1 MGSPFC
7 DDCFKGVIH
16 EGESKG
22 QWESIGGVNCYVGT
36 PSKDYDKTKA
46 VLYLSDVFGM
56 QLINNQ
62 LIVDSFADNGFLT
75 IGIDYFNGDP
85 VGENALGAGIV
96 FDREAWLAKHRY
108 EETRPFV
115 DKAYEGLKERGVAVF
130 GAVGYCFGASY
141 AFPLAIE
148 NKVKA
153 TMIAHPARS
162 IPESLQDYF
171 NFSKAP
177 LLINSCEFDPTFPL
191 EACAKAD
198 DILGEGKFAPG
209 YKRVHWEGCKHG
221 FAVRGDM
228 SDPKVKAGKEGAF
241 KETVEWF
248 SKYL

>member
-1 MGSPFC
+1 MSSPFC

-22 QWESIGGVNCYVGT
+22 QWESIGEVNCYVGT

-85 VGENALGAGIV
+85 VGENALGAGFSI
-96 FDREAWLAKHRY
+96 
-108 EETRPFV
+108 ETP
-115 DKAYEGLKERGVAVF
+115 GLKERGVAVF

-141 AFPLAIE
+141 VFPLAIE

-153 TMIAHPARS
+153 AMIAHPARS